1 MSSLWIPCCR
11 ASWSCWVFLDFFFFL
26 GGGGGGVRGGVFF
39 FGGEGG
45 LFSFL
50 FFFVFRCGH
59 TYSADSK
66 IEQWSCDVVSQIAM
80 IQRSA
85 SVHPAHGN
93 ERASAGAPPACRPR
107 VRYKLDRSKPRR
119 LPSRVT
125 LAHRRRNWHTSALK
139 AGRLPARV
147 PPAWRQRPLTM
158 ENVSALSRESRDSNA
173 SNIGYRRHCVACWRL
188 LDEWINILFNLS
200 TVILPQLSSKVV
212 LKQYRLFLHL
222 VLMVYYEYKEDLWG

>member
-1 MSSLWIPCCR
+1 MRRSKTPKLRVTGLYEGKSPVTGEFPAQKTSNAESVSIWWRHHDPGTLRLFYSLQAIWR
-11 ASWSCWVFLDFFFFL
+11 S
-26 GGGGGGVRGGVFF
+26 G
-39 FGGEGG
+39 
-45 LFSFL
+45 
-50 FFFVFRCGH
+50 
-59 TYSADSK
+59 TT
-66 IEQWSCDVVSQIAM
+66 QIAM

-85 SVHPAHGN
+85 SVQPAHGN
-93 ERASAGAPPACRPR
+93 ERASAGAPPAFRPR

-173 SNIGYRRHCVACWRL
+173 SLVTAVTAWR
-188 LDEWINILFNLS
+188 
-200 TVILPQLSSKVV
+200 VGVC
-212 LKQYRLFLHL
+212 
-222 VLMVYYEYKEDLWG
+222 